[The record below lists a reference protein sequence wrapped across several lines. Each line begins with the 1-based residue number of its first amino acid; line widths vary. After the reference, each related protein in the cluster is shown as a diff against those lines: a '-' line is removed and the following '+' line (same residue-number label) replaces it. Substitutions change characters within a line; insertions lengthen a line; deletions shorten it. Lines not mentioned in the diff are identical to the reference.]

1 MHFCVWICHNSST
14 VRLSVSPPEN
24 LSKYIAT
31 LNYQD
36 NCRGDTSAFPAPG
49 SALITPPAAKPPFS
63 VPRRCKATI
72 DLAVCLEYLSAAP
85 MPAHRERSFPGMF
98 LIPRNRTI
106 RPRAHGHARPL
117 VPHSKAVAAP
127 AKSGKGMPRR
137 IFPDVRDFVE
147 PPRQQWK
154 TTTPDASV
162 RECHNRL
169 QYSFSRNSSRISS
182 IIDGKSL
189 SALPAAQ
196 QHAPSGMYSLQR
208 RAAGPAGNRCLRA
221 PCRPGAATGKHSIH
235 GLSSK
240 YLRTCASATAPR
252 RSSRRQSRANCP
264 PET

>member
-1 MHFCVWICHNSST
+1 MN
-14 VRLSVSPPEN
+14 
-24 LSKYIAT
+24 
-31 LNYQD
+31 
-36 NCRGDTSAFPAPG
+36 
-49 SALITPPAAKPPFS
+49 PPAAKPPFS

-182 IIDGKSL
+182 ISCAYSL
-189 SALPAAQ
+189 TEKVCLHCPQRNSTPRQVCTACNDAPQVRQGIVVCALRADRAPRPENIVYMAYPQSICERVHRQPLRGEAAAVSRGRTARRK
-196 QHAPSGMYSLQR
+196 HKMYSR
-208 RAAGPAGNRCLRA
+208 R
-221 PCRPGAATGKHSIH
+221 
-235 GLSSK
+235 
-240 YLRTCASATAPR
+240 
-252 RSSRRQSRANCP
+252 
-264 PET
+264 